1 MGKAFCRLHSHEFA
15 KTGHCAA
22 RAHAVAV
29 ARACTAP
36 HVHIPLQWAEHKRR
50 QNWEH
55 LKCAMVMQA
64 CRHCHGKHEFSPLP
78 ASSFGAQP
86 PPCMMERLVYG
97 TGPAAA
103 AADGDSSEEQQ
114 LQLQRVLEWVESKA
128 TGSTD
133 FALGSSL
140 HGVPVP
146 MPGVVVWCPDCRRM
160 SVVSYTHYCNLVE
173 KDAAAGAACED
184 DSAAE
189 ASPPRIQSMSE
200 YYTRMCISAEMW
212 MHMLNMTTAV

>member
-1 MGKAFCRLHSHEFA
+1 M
-15 KTGHCAA
+15 
-22 RAHAVAV
+22 
-29 ARACTAP
+29 
-36 HVHIPLQWAEHKRR
+36 
-50 QNWEH
+50 
-55 LKCAMVMQA
+55 MMA
-64 CRHCHGKHEFSPLP
+64 CRHCHGKHEFS
-78 ASSFGAQP
+78 ASQVSSFS
-86 PPCMMERLVYG
+86 PCMMERLVYG
-97 TGPAAA
+97 AGPAAVE
-103 AADGDSSEEQQ
+103 DEDSEKQQ
-114 LQLQRVLEWVESKA
+114 LLLLQRVLEWVESKA

-133 FALGSSL
+133 FALGTSL

-160 SVVSYTHYCNLVE
+160 SVVSYTHYCNLME
-173 KDAAAGAACED
+173 KDAATGAAFED